1 MSLDR
6 ATIKAVIFDYGNTLI
21 EFTRPHV
28 DRLDAAI
35 GGAIREQFGAF
46 DTAHYRQMRDAGYR
60 APYFHPDL
68 REPPLTE
75 TLGRIVRELHGVE
88 ADVSQLDL
96 LDAAHHEAFVAAIE
110 APAYVTD
117 LLDRLRERYT
127 LALISNYPCAK
138 SIRASLDATGI
149 APHLDAVVVSGE
161 VGHVKPHPVLF
172 ERVLDDLGVGAGEA
186 VYVGDN
192 WLGDVQGAKRIGM
205 AAVHIR
211 QFDTL
216 EVFDREDGHHD
227 ADGVIEHL
235 TDIEAW
241 LAG

>member
-1 MSLDR
+1 MSADR
-6 ATIKAVIFDYGNTLI
+6 TQIKAVIFDYGNTLI

-28 DRLDAAI
+28 AQLDEAIGAAI
-35 GGAIREQFGAF
+35 HEQFGPF
-46 DTAHYRQMRDAGYR
+46 DTGHYQELRNNAYR
-60 APYFHPDL
+60 SPYFHPDL

-75 TLGRIVRELHGVE
+75 TLGGIVRELHGVDADE
-88 ADVSQLDL
+88 AQLAV
-96 LDAAHHEAFVAAIE
+96 LDTAHHEAFVAAIQ

-117 LLDRLRERYT
+117 LLDRLRQRYT
-127 LALISNYPCAK
+127 LALISNYPCPR
-138 SIRASLDATGI
+138 SIRASLEATGI

-161 VGHVKPHPVLF
+161 VGHVKPHPALF
-172 ERVLDDLGVGAGEA
+172 ERVLAELGVGAGEA
-186 VYVGDN
+186 VYIGDN

-205 AAVHIR
+205 AAVHIC

-235 TDIEAW
+235 EDIEGW